1 MNYKVNMFIIIQK
14 IRKWKL
20 LENNKTFIKKEVK
33 FQNRISR
40 DEKI

>member
-1 MNYKVNMFIIIQK
+1 MFIIIQK

-20 LENNKTFIKKEVK
+20 LGNNKTTMKEEVK

-40 DEKI
+40 DEKV